1 MSTQGPGE
9 TRMSSYRPY
18 LVRALYQW
26 ILDNDMTPHL
36 LVDAAR
42 AGVRV
47 PASAV
52 QNGRVVLN
60 IAPRAVSALDLDND
74 VIAFSARFGGVSQRV
89 EVPVPAV
96 LAIYARESGHGM
108 ALPEESQANAD
119 DAADGLDAAP
129 GETSLDA
136 AFDATERGPDD
147 GGGARRSH
155 LRVVK

>member
-1 MSTQGPGE
+1 
-9 TRMSSYRPY
+9 MSSYRPY

-42 AGVRV
+42 PGVRV

-60 IAPRAVSALDLDND
+60 IAPRAVAALDLDND
-74 VIAFSARFGGVSQRV
+74 VISFSARFGGVSQRV

-108 ALPEESQANAD
+108 ALPDEAQAHAD
-119 DAADGLDAAP
+119 DAAEGLDAAAD
-129 GETSLDA
+129 EAALDA
-136 AFDATERGPDD
+136 ALGTPERGPDD
-147 GGGARRSH
+147 TGGARRSH

>member
-1 MSTQGPGE
+1 MTTGDH
-9 TRMSSYRPY
+9 RMSSYRPY

-26 ILDNDMTPHL
+26 ILDNEMTPHL

-42 AGVRV
+42 PGVRV
-47 PASAV
+47 PPSAV

-108 ALPEESQANAD
+108 ALPDEANAEAD
-119 DAADGLDAAP
+119 EAAEGIDIAAGAVESSASEP
-129 GETSLDA
+129 
-136 AFDATERGPDD
+136 GPDD
-147 GGGARRSH
+147 SGGGRRNH